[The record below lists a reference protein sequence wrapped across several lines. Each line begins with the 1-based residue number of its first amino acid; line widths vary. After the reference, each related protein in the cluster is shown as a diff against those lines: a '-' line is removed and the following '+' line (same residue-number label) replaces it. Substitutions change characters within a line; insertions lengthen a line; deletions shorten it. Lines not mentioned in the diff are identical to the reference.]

1 MPDLSARY
9 MSLDLRNPVI
19 IASSPLT
26 ADIANLRKCEE
37 AGAGAVVLKSI
48 FEEQIESQVDREI
61 LQNEEYLSHADAA
74 LYFENVSKGY
84 YVNEYLKLLREAKK
98 ELSIPV
104 IASINCTNLSTWVSY
119 IKEFENAGADA
130 IELNYYPIASAASV
144 EGRTVDRLALDF
156 ASKVKREASRPVSIK
171 IGSRYSSLANMIKG
185 FDVIG
190 IDALVL
196 FNRFYRPDIDIESM
210 TLSQAAN
217 PLSSSHEYAESLRW
231 IALMSGEVKCDLCA
245 STGIHDGETMIKMLL
260 AGASACQIC
269 TAALKDLSII
279 RTMCDTLS
287 AWMSRH
293 GFSSISDFRGRLAQ
307 ENMEET
313 GLWER
318 TQYIKKLSGSN

>member
-1 MPDLSARY
+1 MADLSVKY
-9 MSLDLRNPVI
+9 LSLELKNPCI

-26 ADIANLRKCEE
+26 ADIDGLVRCEK

-48 FEEQIESQVDREI
+48 FEEQITSQVEKELDE
-61 LQNEEYLSHADAA
+61 NEQYLTHADAVP
-74 LYFENVSKGY
+74 YFEKISKDY
-84 YVNEYLKLLREAKK
+84 YINRYLDLVRKAKK
-98 ELSIPV
+98 ELSVPV
-104 IASINCTNLSTWVSY
+104 IASVNCTDADAWTEY
-119 IKEFENAGADA
+119 IRSFEAAGADA
-130 IELNYYPIASAASV
+130 IELNYYPMSADWRT
-144 EGRTVDRLALDF
+144 EGSRVDRLAADF
-156 ASKVKREASRPVSIK
+156 AARVRSACSIPVSVK
-171 IGSRYSSLANMIKG
+171 IGCEYSSLAWIIRQMDQSG
-185 FDVIG
+185 VDG
-190 IDALVL
+190 LVL

-245 STGIHDGETMIKMLL
+245 TTGIHSGETVIKMLL
-260 AGASACQIC
+260 AGAAACQIC

-287 AWMSRH
+287 LWMSRH
-293 GFSSISDFRGRLAQ
+293 GFSSLCDFRGRLAQ